1 MSPEV
6 AALMTVYAEQW
17 QKLLAPHRVTS
28 TGTCCYELSDDRNPF
43 LQDYDR
49 IVFSSS
55 FRRLAKKTQ
64 VHPLS
69 RNDHIHN
76 RLTHSLEVSCVG
88 RSLGILA
95 GQAVAG
101 RGDMPQGFTPVHFGQ
116 IVQAACLAHDIGN
129 PPFGHA
135 GESAIQ
141 DWFKDEQNGGNYLK
155 ELREYEKTDFKTFD
169 GNAQGFRLINRIENN
184 KDRGGFRL
192 TFPVI
197 AALVKYPNSSY
208 EAVGSDSKK
217 FNYYAAE
224 KNIFCQVFET
234 LGLSCGGFR
243 RHPLSYLLEA
253 ADDVCYRIIDM
264 EDARELRIISYE
276 DILDVLEPLKAALNI
291 DEEKQKAMDSDRR
304 RAGFLRAQ
312 LISHIVR
319 SLGRTFED
327 KYAEIMEGRLEGS
340 LLKHAESDVAAYLER
355 AKRIFTEKILNNNQ
369 KISLEVGAYNLYRR
383 LLDVFIPAC
392 FKVKMNRSLTYQEE
406 RALHLMG
413 VNAPTHDDDLY
424 QSYLRVL
431 DFISGMTDDY
441 ATFISRQFS
450 GTAG

>member
-1 MSPEV
+1 MEWK
-6 AALMTVYAEQW
+6 T
-17 QKLLAPHRVTS
+17 LLSPHRVGS
-28 TGTCCYELSDDRNPF
+28 SKPGVISQDRSPF
-43 LQDYDR
+43 QRDFDR
-49 IVFSSS
+49 IVFSGS
-55 FRRLAKKTQ
+55 FRRLQDKTQ
-64 VHPLS
+64 VFPLAKTDYV
-69 RNDHIHN
+69 RT
-76 RLTHSLEVSCVG
+76 RLTHSLEASSIG
-88 RSLGILA
+88 RSLGTAVGVFICREFDTA
-95 GQAVAG
+95 GGQPSDVGAAVA
-101 RGDMPQGFTPVHFGQ
+101 
-116 IVQAACLAHDIGN
+116 AAALAHDIGN
-129 PPFGHA
+129 PPLGHA
-135 GESAIQ
+135 GEEAIRH
-141 DWFKDEQNGGNYLK
+141 WFTHSPVAQPMRNMMNDDEAADI
-155 ELREYEKTDFKTFD
+155 ERYE
-169 GNAQGFRLINRIENN
+169 GNAQGFRVLTRLEMP
-184 KDRGGFRL
+184 DQPGGMQL
-192 TFPVI
+192 TCATLGAF
-197 AALVKYPNSSY
+197 AKYPCASRVETKPSGV
-208 EAVGSDSKK
+208 AGKK
-217 FNYYAAE
+217 FNFFRLEQEFFKEVAE
-224 KNIFCQVFET
+224 ST
-234 LGLSCGGFR
+234 GLVQAGPWAWQ

-340 LLKHAESDVAAYLER
+340 LLKHAESDVADYLER

>member
-1 MSPEV
+1 MG
-6 AALMTVYAEQW
+6 AYAEKWRQ
-17 QKLLAPHRVTS
+17 LLAPYRVS
-28 TGTCCYELSDDRNPF
+28 GSGTHCCDLADERNPF

-95 GQAVAG
+95 GQSAAG
-101 RGDMPQGFTPVHFGQ
+101 RGDLPEGFSPLHCGQ

-141 DWFKDEQNGGNYLK
+141 DWFKDERNGGTYLR
-155 ELREYEKTDFKTFD
+155 ELKEYEKTDFKTFD

-197 AALVKYPNSSY
+197 AALVKYPNSSF

-224 KNIFCQVFET
+224 KEFFCKIFET
-234 LGLSCGGFR
+234 LGLCSNGFY
-243 RHPLSYLLEA
+243 RHPLSYMLEA

-276 DILDVLEPLKAALNI
+276 DILNVLEPLKLALNI
-291 DEEKQKAMDSDRR
+291 NEEKQRNMDSDRR

-312 LISHIVR
+312 LISHIVT
-319 SLGRTFED
+319 SLGRAFDD
-327 KYAEIMEGRLEGS
+327 KYEDILEGRLKGS
-340 LLKHAESDVAAYLER
+340 LLQHVESGVAAYLER
-355 AKRIFTEKILNNNQ
+355 ARKIFTEKILNESQ

-392 FKVKMNRSLTYQEE
+392 FKVKMSRLLTYQEE

-413 VNAPTHDDDLY
+413 VNAPTPDDDLY
-424 QSYLRVL
+424 QSYLRVV
-431 DFISGMTDDY
+431 DFVSGMTDDY